1 MSKRKMKAT
10 MLTRL
15 LKMIYKSVI
24 LAMLFVFL
32 VHHLTEDH
40 VTSSSSL
47 TIRYL
52 DRNAIKEKGRYKG
65 LYLPYIVFPLVGEML
80 HEGKVKEIY
89 STVERHFPALGVQ
102 IPAAV
107 VKDYVKSPAPTSTI
121 QRASGEGP
129 PSAAFANRTLAKIG
143 DFFDYLRHPR
153 LRCGKLKRMGG
164 TYNCNGQGDLNG
176 MDGHKYVCMDPSLEL
191 GGTKDPAGC
200 LTLSYGVHTDASFD
214 EGVAEL
220 PCEVHMFDVLNY
232 DPLLAKEVEHVHFH
246 LEGLAYKP
254 SATYYNNPNIN
265 PSAFTYG
272 GNIMGKYTLKD
283 IFTESQLIKYFKTLS
298 ENITFKPSSF
308 VYMHKNIAIELHNVD
323 LVQGLNYH
331 WLDSKSPDQWLK
343 VLQKRFD
350 VLMGLEDMGFR
361 PAVYWDNVQDKFALH
376 VEGGG
381 RFETSGEV
389 LYVNTRW
396 YNDTFKGE
404 LRKEG
409 SEFGGRKE

>member
-1 MSKRKMKAT
+1 
-10 MLTRL
+10 
-15 LKMIYKSVI
+15 
-24 LAMLFVFL
+24 MLFVFL

-107 VKDYVKSPAPTSTI
+107 VKDY
-121 QRASGEGP
+121 RASGEGP
-129 PSAAFANRTLAKIG
+129 PGDAFANRTLAKIG

-254 SATYYNNPNIN
+254 SATYYNN
-265 PSAFTYG
+265 
-272 GNIMGKYTLKD
+272 L
-283 IFTESQLIKYFKTLS
+283 
-298 ENITFKPSSF
+298 NITAHMDNILGHILKYNLDPRPINILKIDIEGNEWDALADAAKGGQKILEL
-308 VYMHKNIAIELHNVD
+308 VGQIAIELHNVD

-350 VLMGLEDMGFR
+350 ILMGLEDMGFR
-361 PAVYWDNVQDKFALH
+361 PPVYWKPHPNTHTLTPLLLPSPRTVLEQPPTHHTPNHPSSSFSP
-376 VEGGG
+376 
-381 RFETSGEV
+381 ETWVSGPRV
-389 LYVNTRW
+389 LGQPPPNT
-396 YNDTFKGE
+396 TP
-404 LRKEG
+404 
-409 SEFGGRKE
+409 